1 MHLCDD
7 ENLGLDGEL
16 LERGLPHAVLVSRS
30 SVHEP
35 YRKSPTD
42 VSTTLTAGT
51 GQDKWVSTA
60 CTNRLLYKSLCVNT
74 TWVLIFVGFKFLW
87 IL

>member
-1 MHLCDD
+1 MLLCVLHNGLTYLCDD

-16 LERGLPHAVLVSRS
+16 LERGLPHTMLVSWS

-42 VSTTLTAGT
+42 VSTMLTTGT
-51 GQDKWVSTA
+51 GQDEWFSI
-60 CTNRLLYKSLCVNT
+60 CCRNRLL
-74 TWVLIFVGFKFLW
+74 
-87 IL
+87 